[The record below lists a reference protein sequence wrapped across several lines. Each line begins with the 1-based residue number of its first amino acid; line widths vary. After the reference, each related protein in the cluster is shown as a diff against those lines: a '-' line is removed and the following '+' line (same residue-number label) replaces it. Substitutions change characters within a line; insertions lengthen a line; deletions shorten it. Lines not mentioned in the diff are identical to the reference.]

1 MISLPIRCGRAQHD
15 RLREGHLKIRA
26 DIIAGLAISGL
37 MLPEAVAYASIAG
50 VAPGHAI
57 LAAIAG
63 SLVYALAG
71 RSRFAIVSATSSSA
85 AILAASLATLPPGE
99 GMRTLFMVTAVAI
112 TGLLFLLAW
121 ASRLGGLT
129 GFISHPVLRGFAFG
143 LAITISVKQL
153 PVLTGTHPPAGNLLE
168 TGIAVLQAAPHWHW
182 PSLAVG
188 LVALATLLML
198 RRMPMV
204 PGALIVLVSGVAA
217 SGLLDLAGHGVA
229 VVGKIVLTPGALA
242 LPAFSYAGLL
252 ETAQLAVPLAL
263 ILLAESWGTMRAMA
277 LRHGDILDPG
287 RELRALGLANLGAA
301 LVQGMP
307 VGAGLSASAA
317 NEASGAGSRA
327 AGAIAAVALGA
338 LVLFAMPL
346 VALLPQPVLAAV
358 VIAAL
363 THSLDPRPLRRLWAL
378 DRDQYIALAAALGVL
393 LLGVLDG
400 MLCAI
405 LLSLAA
411 LVQRFGNAQL
421 GRLGRLGD
429 GHDFVDADRH
439 PEARPIP
446 GIAIWRPAA
455 PLFFANA
462 ERMFAEIA
470 ARTLA
475 QPGVRAVVISLEE
488 SIDIDSTAL
497 DALLD
502 FDRAMQAKG
511 FLVHYARVHDRVRD
525 LLHAAG
531 AASVVARSD
540 YSVADAAAR
549 LESADA

>member
-1 MISLPIRCGRAQHD
+1 M
-15 RLREGHLKIRA
+15 KIRA
-26 DIIAGLAISGL
+26 DIVAGLAVSGL
-37 MLPEAVAYASIAG
+37 MLPEAVAYATIAG
-50 VAPGHAI
+50 VGPGHAI
-57 LAAIAG
+57 LAAIVG
-63 SLVYALAG
+63 TLVYALAG

-85 AILAASLATLPPGE
+85 AILAASLATLPG
-99 GMRTLFMVTAVAI
+99 GAGVRALFLVVAVAFA
-112 TGLLFLLAW
+112 GLLFLLAW
-121 ASRLGGLT
+121 IFRLGGLT

-143 LAITISVKQL
+143 LAITICVKQL
-153 PVLTGTHPPAGNLLE
+153 PVLTGIPPPGGGLFH
-168 TGIAVLQAAPHWHW
+168 TGFEVLRSLPGWHL

-188 LVALATLLML
+188 LMALAALLAL
-198 RRMPMV
+198 RRWPGM

-217 SGLLDLAGHGVA
+217 SGLLDLGAHGVA
-229 VVGKIVLTPGALA
+229 TVGRIALMPGTSPM
-242 LPAFSYAGLL
+242 PAFSFALVL

-263 ILLAESWGTMRAMA
+263 ILLAESWGTMRALA
-277 LRHGDILDPG
+277 LRHGDLLDPG
-287 RELRALGLANLGAA
+287 RELRALGLANLAAA

-317 NEASGAGSRA
+317 NEA
-327 AGAIAAVALGA
+327 AGAQSRLAGAAAALALGA

-363 THSLDPRPLRRLWAL
+363 THALDPRPIRRLWAL

-411 LVQRFGNAQL
+411 LVQRFGNARL
-421 GRLGRLGD
+421 ARLGRLGAS
-429 GHDFVDADRH
+429 HDFVDADRH
-439 PEARPIP
+439 PDAQVPA

-470 ARTLA
+470 RRTLA
-475 QPGVRAVVISLEE
+475 GPGARAVVISLEE
-488 SIDIDSTAL
+488 SSDIDSTAL

-502 FDRAMQAKG
+502 FDRAMAAKG
-511 FLVHYARVHDRVRD
+511 FALRYARVHDRVRD
-525 LLHAAG
+525 LLHTAG
-531 AASVVARSD
+531 ADALVARCD
-540 YSVADAAAR
+540 YSVADAVTR
-549 LESADA
+549 LENP

>member
-1 MISLPIRCGRAQHD
+1 MIGR
-15 RLREGHLKIRA
+15 RNGLKIRA
-26 DIIAGLAISGL
+26 DIVAGLAVSGL
-37 MLPEAVAYASIAG
+37 MLPEAVAYATIAG
-50 VAPGHAI
+50 VGPGHAI
-57 LAAIAG
+57 LAAIVG
-63 SLVYALAG
+63 TLVYALAG

-85 AILAASLATLPPGE
+85 AILAASLATLPG
-99 GMRTLFMVTAVAI
+99 GAGVRALFLVVAVGFA
-112 TGLLFLLAW
+112 GLLFLLAW
-121 ASRLGGLT
+121 IFRLGGLT

-143 LAITISVKQL
+143 LAITICVKQL
-153 PVLTGTHPPAGNLLE
+153 PVLTGIPPPGGGLFH
-168 TGIAVLQAAPHWHW
+168 TGFEVLRSLPDWHL

-188 LVALATLLML
+188 LVALAALLAL
-198 RRMPMV
+198 RRWPGM

-217 SGLLDLAGHGVA
+217 SGLLDLGAHGVA
-229 VVGKIVLTPGALA
+229 TVGRIALMPGTSPM
-242 LPAFSYAGLL
+242 PAFSFALVL

-263 ILLAESWGTMRAMA
+263 ILLAESWGTMRALA
-277 LRHGDILDPG
+277 LRHGDLLDPG
-287 RELRALGLANLGAA
+287 RELRALGLANLAAA
-301 LVQGMP
+301 LMQGMP

-317 NEASGAGSRA
+317 NEA
-327 AGAIAAVALGA
+327 AGAQSRLAGAAAALALGA

-363 THSLDPRPLRRLWAL
+363 THALDPRPIRRLWAL

-411 LVQRFGNAQL
+411 LVQRFGNARL
-421 GRLGRLGD
+421 ARLGRLGAS
-429 GHDFVDADRH
+429 HDFVDADRH
-439 PEARPIP
+439 PDAQVPA

-470 ARTLA
+470 RRTLA
-475 QPGVRAVVISLEE
+475 GPGARAVVISLEE
-488 SIDIDSTAL
+488 SSDIDSTAL

-502 FDRAMQAKG
+502 FDRAMAAKG
-511 FLVHYARVHDRVRD
+511 FALRYARVHDRVRD
-525 LLHAAG
+525 LLHTAG
-531 AASVVARSD
+531 ADALVARCD
-540 YSVADAAAR
+540 YSVADAVAR
-549 LESADA
+549 LENP

>member
-1 MISLPIRCGRAQHD
+1 MVGR
-15 RLREGHLKIRA
+15 RNGLKIRA
-26 DIIAGLAISGL
+26 DIVAGLAVSGL
-37 MLPEAVAYASIAG
+37 MLPEAVAYAAIAG

-57 LAAIAG
+57 LAAIIGTLA
-63 SLVYALAG
+63 YALAG
-71 RSRFAIVSATSSSA
+71 RSRFAVVSATSSSA
-85 AILAASLATLPPGE
+85 AILAASLATLPGGE
-99 GMRTLFMVTAVAI
+99 GVRALFLIMAVAFA
-112 TGLLFLLAW
+112 GLLFLLAW
-121 ASRLGGLT
+121 LFRLGGLT

-143 LAITISVKQL
+143 LAITICVKQL
-153 PVLTGTHPPAGNLLE
+153 PVLTGIPAPGGSLFH
-168 TGIAVLQAAPHWHW
+168 TGFAVARALPDWHLT
-182 PSLAVG
+182 SLAVG
-188 LVALATLLML
+188 LVALAALLAL
-198 RRMPMV
+198 RRWPGM

-217 SGLLDLAGHGVA
+217 SGLLDLGAHGVA
-229 VVGKIVLTPGALA
+229 TVGRIVLMPGTSPM
-242 LPAFSYAGLL
+242 PAFSLALVL

-263 ILLAESWGTMRAMA
+263 ILLAESWGTMRALA
-277 LRHGDILDPG
+277 LRHGDLLDPG
-287 RELRALGLANLGAA
+287 RELRALGLANLAA
-301 LVQGMP
+301 SLVQGMP

-317 NEASGAGSRA
+317 NEA
-327 AGAIAAVALGA
+327 AGAQSRLAGAVAALALGA

-363 THSLDPRPLRRLWAL
+363 THALDPRPISRLWAL

-411 LVQRFGNAQL
+411 LVQRFGNARL
-421 GRLGRLGD
+421 ARLGRLGAS
-429 GHDFVDADRH
+429 HDFVDADRH
-439 PEARPIP
+439 PDAQVPA

-470 ARTLA
+470 RRTLA
-475 QPGVRAVVISLEE
+475 EPGTRAVVISLEE
-488 SIDIDSTAL
+488 SSDIDSTAL

-502 FDRAMQAKG
+502 FDRAMTAKG
-511 FLVHYARVHDRVRD
+511 FALHYARVHDRVRD

-531 AASVVARSD
+531 ADALVARSD
-540 YSVADAAAR
+540 YSVADAVAR
-549 LESADA
+549 LENP

>member
-1 MISLPIRCGRAQHD
+1 
-15 RLREGHLKIRA
+15 
-26 DIIAGLAISGL
+26 
-37 MLPEAVAYASIAG
+37 
-50 VAPGHAI
+50 
-57 LAAIAG
+57 
-63 SLVYALAG
+63 
-71 RSRFAIVSATSSSA
+71 
-85 AILAASLATLPPGE
+85 
-99 GMRTLFMVTAVAI
+99 
-112 TGLLFLLAW
+112 
-121 ASRLGGLT
+121 
-129 GFISHPVLRGFAFG
+129 
-143 LAITISVKQL
+143 
-153 PVLTGTHPPAGNLLE
+153 
-168 TGIAVLQAAPHWHW
+168 
-182 PSLAVG
+182 
-188 LVALATLLML
+188 
-198 RRMPMV
+198 
-204 PGALIVLVSGVAA
+204 
-217 SGLLDLAGHGVA
+217 
-229 VVGKIVLTPGALA
+229 
-242 LPAFSYAGLL
+242 
-252 ETAQLAVPLAL
+252 
-263 ILLAESWGTMRAMA
+263 
-277 LRHGDILDPG
+277 
-287 RELRALGLANLGAA
+287 
-301 LVQGMP
+301 
-307 VGAGLSASAA
+307 
-317 NEASGAGSRA
+317 
-327 AGAIAAVALGA
+327 
-338 LVLFAMPL
+338 
-346 VALLPQPVLAAV
+346 VLAAV

-429 GHDFVDADRH
+429 SHDFVDADRH
-439 PEARPIP
+439 PEARSIP

-502 FDRAMQAKG
+502 FDRAIKAKG